1 MSFRVLSET
10 LDDEGLPFRPAP
22 RRGPSSWGCLAGPG
36 RTRTYTCQEKRWVHL
51 SSVLKVPVKKST
63 REKGVDFYGE
73 LVLPAAYIGASRGG
87 GGGGEVVARKEKVV
101 LPCGHGDVEVA
112 REEHLSAWAA
122 DRRRRRFAIVRRRR
136 RRQRRWREADEGGFQ
151 RRGKP
156 ARLSLSY

>member
-1 MSFRVLSET
+1 MSPSQLRPQSSRKEADAGKRGRFLRRARV
-10 LDDEGLPFRPAP
+10 
-22 RRGPSSWGCLAGPG
+22 AGG
-36 RTRTYTCQEKRWVHL
+36 
-51 SSVLKVPVKKST
+51 
-63 REKGVDFYGE
+63 GV
-73 LVLPAAYIGASRGG
+73 GASRR
-87 GGGGEVVARKEKVV
+87 GGGEVVARKEKVV